1 MKNDLTYKK
10 TIVVG
15 AGAMGIGIAQVLSQ
29 AGVNVLLYDIDPEG
43 VKKALEKLH
52 KTMERLV
59 LKGKID
65 QADSLE
71 IFKRITPIES
81 LSKEQDTDLVIEAIS
96 ENIDLKRRLFE
107 QLEQIFPADTI
118 FATNT
123 SSLSIAS
130 LAKELNQPE
139 RLIGIHFFN
148 PAALMPLVEI
158 IPSLATSPELVS
170 QCKTWLLQMGKSP
183 VVAKDSPGFIVNRVA
198 RAFYGEAMNI
208 YEEGIAS
215 PDTIDWAMTSIGK
228 FKMGPFLLTDFIGQD
243 INYSVS
249 ESVWTQ
255 FYFEPRFRPNISQ
268 KRLVDLGWLGRKAG
282 RGFYLYEEG
291 IALTNPIKD
300 DVLGNHILE
309 RILALLIN
317 EALSALGDNLCSLED
332 LETAMTKGVNY
343 PMGLIEWAKKL
354 GPEKILQI
362 LNDLLNKTGDARYRP
377 TVLLQEW
384 VSNGKLELK

>member
-354 GPEKILQI
+354 GAEKILQI

>member
-52 KTMERLV
+52 KTMERMV

-317 EALSALGDNLCSLED
+317 EALSALGDSLCSLED

>member
-1 MKNDLTYKK
+1 
-10 TIVVG
+10 
-15 AGAMGIGIAQVLSQ
+15 
-29 AGVNVLLYDIDPEG
+29 
-43 VKKALEKLH
+43 
-52 KTMERLV
+52 
-59 LKGKID
+59 
-65 QADSLE
+65 
-71 IFKRITPIES
+71 
-81 LSKEQDTDLVIEAIS
+81 
-96 ENIDLKRRLFE
+96 
-107 QLEQIFPADTI
+107 
-118 FATNT
+118 
-123 SSLSIAS
+123 
-130 LAKELNQPE
+130 
-139 RLIGIHFFN
+139 
-148 PAALMPLVEI
+148 
-158 IPSLATSPELVS
+158 
-170 QCKTWLLQMGKSP
+170 MGKSP